1 MYMDV
6 LLLLALHLLN
16 KVKTVIS
23 FPPLMEK
30 LYPTNYHVIYPTYR
44 GGKNLVESRCLKEW

>member
-1 MYMDV
+1 MDV